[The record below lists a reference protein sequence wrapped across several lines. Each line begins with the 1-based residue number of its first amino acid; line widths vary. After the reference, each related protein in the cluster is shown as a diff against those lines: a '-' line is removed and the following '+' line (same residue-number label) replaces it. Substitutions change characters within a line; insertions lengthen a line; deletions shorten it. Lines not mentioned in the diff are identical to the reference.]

1 MQRVVA
7 VFLLC
12 SVHAAFGC
20 VPFGPGGDDGELQPF
35 ELTNSPRFTL
45 VYSPPVGW
53 TTAPANPTTEQAK
66 DVDEAKLQ
74 ILINVVEAFRVGFAS
89 LNAVLPTSIEYN
101 VDAMRPEERMVAA
114 DGAVPNAEEGLL
126 AAGVMDR
133 VCRPT
138 SPATTFSPCRM
149 APSNGTYE
157 EAIQEAEEQVE
168 KIKLP
173 QEPMNEIVD
182 SILPPN
188 YSMDENSRVA
198 ISRALSIFTVPP
210 KKHERRVAGDDAIEQ
225 EADSSDEAEAEPQ

>member
-1 MQRVVA
+1 MQRAVA

-12 SVHAAFGC
+12 FVRAAFGC

-35 ELTNSPRFTL
+35 ELTNSPRFAL

-53 TTAPANPTTEQAK
+53 TTAPANPTTEQAR

-101 VDAMRPEERMVAA
+101 VDAMRPEERTVAA
-114 DGAVPNAEEGLL
+114 DGAVPNAEEGLV

-138 SPATTFSPCRM
+138 SPATTCEGGAGILPLVLNHTIFLVDGPLLSGAQWRDV
-149 APSNGTYE
+149 ANKLFTELSNG
-157 EAIQEAEEQVE
+157 ADV
-168 KIKLP
+168 LFRSP
-173 QEPMNEIVD
+173 IVLTK
-182 SILPPN
+182 S
-188 YSMDENSRVA
+188 
-198 ISRALSIFTVPP
+198 
-210 KKHERRVAGDDAIEQ
+210 
-225 EADSSDEAEAEPQ
+225 